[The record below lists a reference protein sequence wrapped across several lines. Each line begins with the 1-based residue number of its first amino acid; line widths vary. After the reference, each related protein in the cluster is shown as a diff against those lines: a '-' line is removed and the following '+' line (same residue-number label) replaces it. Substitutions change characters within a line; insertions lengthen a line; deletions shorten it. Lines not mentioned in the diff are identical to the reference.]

1 MVYRDV
7 LMIGVNYKVLSWV
20 IQRQQ
25 QPKKKTKTKKTS
37 QNFD

>member
-20 IQRQQ
+20 IQQQ
-25 QPKKKTKTKKTS
+25 QQTKKKNKNKKNKS
-37 QNFD
+37 KF

>member
-25 QPKKKTKTKKTS
+25 QPKKKNKNKKNKS
-37 QNFD
+37 KF